1 MNKIVLITTQGCQG
15 CIIARNS
22 INEALA
28 ETNKDVTFEE
38 LDCKNV
44 QKKYLKKFGI
54 TDYPAILFFRDDE
67 LKVKKTG
74 SVPAIIILRWINLNF
89 W

>member
-22 INEALA
+22 INTALA
-28 ETNKDVTFEE
+28 ETNKDITFEE
-38 LDCKNV
+38 IDRKNV
-44 QKKYLKKFGI
+44 QKKYLKKFEI
-54 TDYPAILFFRDDE
+54 EDYPAILFFRDDE
-67 LKVKKTG
+67 LKVKKIG